1 MSKKIKNRR
10 ERKEEH
16 IKKVLVGILFHFI
29 ILSIILLIAGN
40 ISYWQGWLFVTYLI
54 TVFAIQSILFTNKT
68 SLLKER
74 EKPGPGVK
82 KWDKILQSTYI
93 PTYCILI
100 IIATLDTSRF
110 QWTPEQFT
118 YYSYIIGYFFL
129 IASSVIVTRAMM
141 VNKFYSRLVR
151 IQLDRNHQVIKDG
164 PYRYIRHPGNF
175 SGILLTIGS
184 SLALGSLYGL
194 VPTFFIICMLIIRTY
209 LEDKTLKKEL
219 TGYLEYSKNVKYRL
233 IPGIW

>member
-1 MSKKIKNRR
+1 MSEEIKNKEKERGKYIKKIT
-10 ERKEEH
+10 
-16 IKKVLVGILFHFI
+16 VSILFHFI
-29 ILSIILLIAGN
+29 ILIVILLIAGN
-40 ISYWQGWLFVTYLI
+40 TSYWQGWLFVIYLI
-54 TVFAIQSILFTNKT
+54 IVFVIQLILFTNNT

-82 KWDKILQSTYI
+82 KWDKLLQSIYI

-100 IIATLDTSRF
+100 ITATLDTGRF
-110 QWTPEQFT
+110 QWTTGQFT
-118 YYSYIIGYFFL
+118 YYLYIIGYFLL

-151 IQLDRNHQVIKDG
+151 IQSDRNHHVIKDG

-175 SGILLTIGS
+175 SGIILTTGS
-184 SLALGSLYGL
+184 SLALGSIYGL
-194 VPTFFIICMLIIRTY
+194 IPAFFIICMLIIRTY

-219 TGYLEYSKNVKYRL
+219 TGYQEYSNYVKYRL